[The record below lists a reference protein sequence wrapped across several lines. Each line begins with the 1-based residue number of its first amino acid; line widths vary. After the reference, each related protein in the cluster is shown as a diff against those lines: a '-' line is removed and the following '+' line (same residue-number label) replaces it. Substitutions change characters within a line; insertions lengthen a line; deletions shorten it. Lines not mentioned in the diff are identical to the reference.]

1 MYFTE
6 IELHNYGI
14 YKGTHTITLR
24 NGLDNRN
31 ITLIGGMN
39 GRGKTTLHDSVIL
52 ALYGR
57 IAIDYFQEAA
67 ENGRRSYERF
77 LSEHINKYTPN
88 GDNTYIK
95 LTLMLEDEEDTNLVI
110 VRSWKNGSVINDQV
124 EVYKNG
130 IQDKILAESWPYY
143 IEEILPFNIAKFFFF
158 NNEKISQL
166 ADDVAFEQIKGS
178 IKSAIGISTIERACE
193 DIEKIQ
199 EQKEKELKHFQ
210 NSELNH
216 EYQDINIKIS
226 EVNKRLADCQEKIDK
241 QEPEL
246 SNLESML
253 KIREK
258 EFWNHGGK
266 IGLNRKE
273 IKAEMESIEAAINE
287 SQGKIMSLVSDPAVP
302 LLMCRTLLKSTYDEA
317 SAAQANSTN
326 KIINDRVLSVCNEL
340 KQKIHQIEMDENL
353 KEKIFKV
360 VDEESSKFDASVSA
374 ISADTLSATSF
385 MLLEKLI
392 TDLSSSVPQKI
403 RELVDEIDRQE
414 SRMLSLDNHLSSSTA
429 GEDDAMG
436 LYNEIKQ
443 IQNTLVQISASLDN
457 AKKQK
462 DSFCAQKEVLTN
474 KRNSIIVDWLSREDA
489 NDDNKRIAQ
498 YCAMSSTV
506 LKRFMQEIQK
516 EKLGR
521 LGEAVTECFK
531 ALVQKNS
538 LVSQIAIDSN
548 TIDIRLYDD
557 EGQELLKQQMSAGE
571 QQMFAVAVVWAL
583 AKSSGYKA
591 PVWIDTP
598 MARLDSNHRTN
609 FVKKYIP
616 NASSQVIVL
625 STDEELV
632 GRYLEMV
639 EDRVLDRYLLNYDD
653 TEKCTTIL
661 PGYFSEVK

>member
-226 EVNKRLADCQEKIDK
+226 EVNKRLADCQE
-241 QEPEL
+241 
-246 SNLESML
+246 
-253 KIREK
+253 
-258 EFWNHGGK
+258 
-266 IGLNRKE
+266 
-273 IKAEMESIEAAINE
+273 
-287 SQGKIMSLVSDPAVP
+287 
-302 LLMCRTLLKSTYDEA
+302 
-317 SAAQANSTN
+317 
-326 KIINDRVLSVCNEL
+326 
-340 KQKIHQIEMDENL
+340 
-353 KEKIFKV
+353 
-360 VDEESSKFDASVSA
+360 
-374 ISADTLSATSF
+374 
-385 MLLEKLI
+385 
-392 TDLSSSVPQKI
+392 
-403 RELVDEIDRQE
+403 
-414 SRMLSLDNHLSSSTA
+414 
-429 GEDDAMG
+429 
-436 LYNEIKQ
+436 
-443 IQNTLVQISASLDN
+443 
-457 AKKQK
+457 
-462 DSFCAQKEVLTN
+462 
-474 KRNSIIVDWLSREDA
+474 
-489 NDDNKRIAQ
+489 
-498 YCAMSSTV
+498 
-506 LKRFMQEIQK
+506 
-516 EKLGR
+516 
-521 LGEAVTECFK
+521 
-531 ALVQKNS
+531 
-538 LVSQIAIDSN
+538 
-548 TIDIRLYDD
+548 
-557 EGQELLKQQMSAGE
+557 
-571 QQMFAVAVVWAL
+571 
-583 AKSSGYKA
+583 
-591 PVWIDTP
+591 
-598 MARLDSNHRTN
+598 
-609 FVKKYIP
+609 
-616 NASSQVIVL
+616 
-625 STDEELV
+625 
-632 GRYLEMV
+632 
-639 EDRVLDRYLLNYDD
+639 
-653 TEKCTTIL
+653 
-661 PGYFSEVK
+661 